1 MKRELADTMPP
12 SIQRSLEKFGADIRI
27 ARIKRDLTA
36 AQMADWIGVHRSTFG
51 RVEAGDPMVALGV
64 YAKALYALGLGT
76 PFGELVDPRRDEEG
90 LLLDLQRLPKRVRQQ
105 TQRPFRFA
113 PPKLSGP
120 RGDRTLRIGVLAVM
134 SGPAAP
140 WGLVNKQCA
149 EVTAAMY
156 NEEGGI
162 DIGGER
168 VRIEIVCF
176 DDKLSASRA
185 ADGARHLTEQ
195 ENVRYIIGP
204 NVEQTFAAALPVA
217 ERNRAMLFPYS
228 FTRSLYRPPRENAVL
243 GQVAG
248 YQAVPSI
255 YRYLIGKGARSIALV
270 APATPEG
277 LRQRQ
282 DASRIA
288 AGLGMRVLSENSTY
302 RVGAEDIEA
311 SVAPAL
317 ARMPDVLALPNVAPF
332 DASRLICR
340 ARDLG
345 FSGFITTESAQ
356 DVAHLLEVAGA
367 AADGLVMVGG
377 ASPEETRSARMED
390 FIRRYVAAAG
400 AWNDEAGTKAYA
412 LEFLLA
418 TLQVA
423 GKAALS
429 DTGRFKAVIPHFS
442 IDNPLVSGRAALA
455 YYGAGDFRQ
464 KRQIGIPLVVNTIR
478 GGRQQTLFSQA
489 PEEVLS

>member
-36 AQMADWIGVHRSTFG
+36 AQMADWIGIHRTTFG
-51 RVEAGDPMVALGV
+51 RVEAGDPMVALGI

-76 PFGELVDPRRDEEG
+76 PFGEIVDPRRDEEG
-90 LLLDLQRLPKRVRQQ
+90 LLLDLQRLPQRVRRQ
-105 TQRPFRFA
+105 TRRPIRFKLNRLSA
-113 PPKLSGP
+113 PN
-120 RGDRTLRIGVLAVM
+120 RENVVRVGVLAVM

-140 WGLVNKQCA
+140 WGLVNRQCA

-156 NEEGGI
+156 NEAGGI

-168 VRIEIVCF
+168 FRIEIVCY
-176 DDKLSASRA
+176 DDRLTPARA
-185 ADGARHLTEQ
+185 ADGARHLIE
-195 ENVRYIIGP
+195 EEGVHYIIGP
-204 NVEQTFAAALPVA
+204 NVEQTFTAALPVA

-255 YRYLIGKGARSIALV
+255 YRYLIGNGARSIALV

-282 DASRIA
+282 DAAKIA
-288 AGLGMRVLSENSTY
+288 TGLGMRVLSENSTY
-302 RVGAEDIEA
+302 LVGAEDIES

-332 DASRLICR
+332 DASRLIGR

-356 DVAHLLEVAGA
+356 DVEHLLAVAGS

-377 ASPEETRSARMED
+377 ASPAETRSARMNE

-423 GKAALS
+423 GKGALS
-429 DTGRFKAVIPHFS
+429 DISRFKAVIPHFS

-455 YYGAGDFRQ
+455 YYGSGDFRQ
-464 KRQIGIPLVVNTIR
+464 KRQIGIPLVVNMIR
-478 GGRQQTLFSQA
+478 GGRQQTLFSHA